1 MFELLVTTDPLLI
14 SREPALLAI
23 LLAAPFLVS
32 AVWKWHQYLFQYF
45 NAFLFHCL
53 YRIKVRGRENW
64 PAEGGAVIVANHSTW
79 IDGCLVMVS
88 VPRCTRMIA
97 SLGNFNGPF
106 MRWLAWYTGII
117 LITGGP
123 KSLRRGI
130 QIAREA
136 LEDDEL
142 VGIFPEGGI
151 TRTCQIQSFRPGVMK
166 LLDDIDVPV
175 IPMYIDQTWGSMY
188 SYSGGKAGLKWPDAI
203 RRKFTVN
210 VGKPLENPQSLHEIR
225 QALQELGARCV
236 SDRQPPFVAPA
247 RAFVRSCKKRKFR
260 LKVADSAG
268 TEATGGSLLM
278 RSLILRRMLNKHVLD
293 ADEQHVGVLI
303 PPSVGGVVTN
313 MALALDRRVAVNLN
327 YTVSNAIMNECIR
340 KAGIRHVL
348 TSKKVM
354 EKFDFQFDCEVFY
367 LEDLREKLGLMDK
380 LAGVTG
386 AFVTPRRLLEA
397 SLGLGKCRKDDVL
410 TIIFTSGST
419 GVPKGVMLTNEN
431 IATNV
436 DAIDQ
441 VVKLNSQDTLIGILP
456 FFHSFGYTVTL
467 WGTMSL
473 DIAAA
478 YHFSPLDAQQIGKL
492 CEKYNV
498 SILLSTPTFLR
509 RYLRKCTPEQFHN
522 LDVVV
527 AGAEKLPVEICDAFE
542 KKFGVR
548 PIEGYGA
555 TELSPLV
562 SVNVPPSRRGD
573 NYMVDCKEGTVGRPV
588 PNVAAKITDVDTG
601 EVLGA
606 NAEGNLWITGPNVM
620 KGYLKE
626 PEKTGEAI
634 QDGWYD
640 TGDMAL
646 IDDDGFIKITGRL
659 SRFSK
664 IGGEMV
670 PHVIIEDTLS
680 GLLDEDEQDDLRFAV
695 TSVPDE
701 KKGERLVV
709 LHTEVKKVPA
719 DYCQGLTQAGLP
731 NLFVPAANCFYRVE
745 ELPLLGTGKL
755 DLRAMKKLALEL
767 ASEKS
772 TK

>member
-1 MFELLVTTDPLLI
+1 MIELLANLQSLPL
-14 SREPALLAI
+14 SRELSVLAI
-23 LLAAPFLVS
+23 LLAVPCLLS

-45 NAFLFHCL
+45 CYFMFRIL
-53 YRIKVRGRENW
+53 YRLRITGRENW
-64 PAEGGAVIVANHSTW
+64 PEGGAVIVANHSTW
-79 IDGCLVMVS
+79 IDGYMVMIA
-88 VPRCTRMIA
+88 VPGCTRAIA
-97 SLGNFNGPF
+97 SLGNFNNPF
-106 MRWLAWYTGII
+106 LKWLAWYTGVI

-130 QIAREA
+130 QTAREA
-136 LEDDEL
+136 LMDGEM

-151 TRTCQIQSFRPGVMK
+151 TRTCQIQSFRPGVLK
-166 LLDDIDVPV
+166 LLDGVDVPV
-175 IPMYIDQTWGSMY
+175 IPMYIDQSWGSFY
-188 SYSGGKAGLKWPDAI
+188 SYSGGKAGLKRLDRF
-203 RRKFTVN
+203 RRAFTIN

-236 SDRQPPFVAPA
+236 SERQPPFVAPA
-247 RAFVRSCKKRKFR
+247 KSFVRSCKRRKFR
-260 LKVADSAG
+260 FKVADSAG
-268 TEATGGSLLM
+268 TEITGGSLLM
-278 RSLILRRMLNKHVLD
+278 RSLIARRMLNKHVLD
-293 ADEQHVGVLI
+293 ADEQQVGVLI

-340 KAGIRHVL
+340 KAGIKHVL
-348 TSKKVM
+348 TSRKVM
-354 EKFDFQFDCEVFY
+354 EKFDFDFDCEVVY
-367 LEDLREKLGLMDK
+367 LDDLREKITLLQK
-380 LAGVTG
+380 LAGIIG
-386 AFVTPRRLLEA
+386 AYLTTRLVLEA
-397 SLGLGKCRKDDVL
+397 LLGLGKCQKDDVL

-436 DAIDQ
+436 EAIDQ

-478 YHFSPLDAQQIGKL
+478 YHFSPLDSQQVGKL
-492 CEKYNV
+492 CQKYNV

-509 RYLRKCTPEQFHN
+509 SYMRKCTPEQFHN

-606 NAEGNLWITGPNVM
+606 NEEGNLWITGPNVM
-620 KGYLKE
+620 KGYLNE
-626 PEKTGEAI
+626 PEKTGEVI

-646 IDDDGFIKITGRL
+646 IDDDGFVKITGRL

-670 PHVIIEDTLS
+670 PHLIIEDTLS
-680 GLLDEDEQDDLRFAV
+680 GLLDEDEQDELRVAV
-695 TSVPDE
+695 TAVPDPR
-701 KKGERLVV
+701 KGERLIV
-709 LHTEVKKVPA
+709 LHTELRKSPA
-719 DYCQGLTQAGLP
+719 DYCQGLSDAGLP
-731 NLFVPAANCFYRVE
+731 NLFIPAANCFFQVD

-755 DLRAMKKLALEL
+755 DLRAMKQQALDM
-767 ASEKS
+767 ASDKA
-772 TK
+772 K